1 MLMLQLWNVLIL
13 TITWCRHEKK
23 CLAHRWTGRKRGGRP
38 SRVGPKEIHL
48 EYDDISFG
56 HRSGSYAF
64 FLERIRT
71 IPGFELRHAFVGTF
85 PGNASTPDT
94 QDL

>member
-1 MLMLQLWNVLIL
+1 MRKNVWRID
-13 TITWCRHEKK
+13 
-23 CLAHRWTGRKRGGRP
+23 GRGANAVDGQ
-38 SRVGPKEIHL
+38 VVWAPKQIRL
-48 EYDDISFG
+48 EYDNISFG

-64 FLERIRT
+64 FLECIRI

>member
-1 MLMLQLWNVLIL
+1 
-13 TITWCRHEKK
+13 
-23 CLAHRWTGRKRGGRP
+23 
-38 SRVGPKEIHL
+38 VGPKEIHL
-48 EYDDISFG
+48 EYDNISFG

-64 FLERIRT
+64 FLERIRI

>member
-1 MLMLQLWNVLIL
+1 MGP
-13 TITWCRHEKK
+13 EK
-23 CLAHRWTGRKRGGRP
+23 
-38 SRVGPKEIHL
+38 IHL
-48 EYDDISFG
+48 EYDNISFG

-85 PGNASTPDT
+85 SRDASTPDT